1 MLSVSLPM
9 RPDISSTSPTV
20 VAEREKRGFEMGVPF
35 CVEMQCAGVW
45 MQKGRERERERDEI
59 FFLKECHPVWQECG
73 KMIILMYCWWKSKPL

>member
-35 CVEMQCAGVW
+35 CVEMQCAGVR
-45 MQKGRERERERDEI
+45 MQKGRERERRNFLFKGMPSRLAGMWENDHSYVLLVEI
-59 FFLKECHPVWQECG
+59 
-73 KMIILMYCWWKSKPL
+73 